1 VSQLSYS
8 VGVDVSKDWLDVAW
22 LAQGQKQASAERL
35 PNSGEGIRQLVAACE
50 QRAVTRIVLEA
61 TGGLEREAVRELAA
75 ARLPVV
81 VVNPRQVRDF
91 ARAIGRL
98 AKTDRLDAEV
108 LALFAHAVQPE
119 LRPLAPQTA
128 RELQEKLARRRQ
140 LVQLRT
146 AEGNRLTQARSPKV
160 RRSIESVL
168 QLLDRQLEQ
177 LDKDI
182 DQTIRQSPL
191 WRARQQL
198 LLSVPGVGRHTAH
211 TLVAELPELGH
222 CSRQQIAFLVGVA
235 PLNRDSGSLR
245 GRRHIWGGRARVRQA
260 LYMATLVA
268 ARHNPVISKHYQHL
282 LQQGKKKK
290 VALIACMRKLLTIL
304 NAILREQKPWQLE
317 TQTT

>member
-1 VSQLSYS
+1 MSQLSYD

-22 LAQGQKQASAERL
+22 LAQGQKQASVERL
-35 PNSGEGIRQLVAACE
+35 PNTSEGWNRLVAACRE
-50 QRAVTRIVLEA
+50 RTAVRIVLEA
-61 TGGLEREAVRELAA
+61 TGGLERGVVRELAA
-75 ARLPVV
+75 AGLPVV

-119 LRPLAPQTA
+119 LRPLAEQTA
-128 RELQEKLARRRQ
+128 QELQEKLARQRQ

-146 AEGNRLTQARSPKV
+146 AEANRLKQAHCAEV

-168 QLLDRQLEQ
+168 RLVDRELEQ
-177 LDKDI
+177 LNKDI
-182 DQTIRQSPL
+182 DQTIQQSPI
-191 WRARQQL
+191 WRAKEQL
-198 LLSVPGVGRHTAH
+198 LLSVPGVGSQTAH
-211 TLVAELPELGH
+211 TLVAELPELGN

-245 GRRHIWGGRARVRQA
+245 GRRTIWGGRAHVRHA

-268 ARHNPVISKHYQHL
+268 IRYNPVISRHYRHL

-304 NAILREQKPWQLE
+304 NAILREGKPWHPA

>member
-1 VSQLSYS
+1 MSQLSYD

-22 LAQGQKQASAERL
+22 LAQGQKQASVERL
-35 PNSGEGIRQLVAACE
+35 PNTSEGWNRLVAACRE
-50 QRAVTRIVLEA
+50 RPAVRIVLEA
-61 TGGLEREAVRELAA
+61 TGGLERGVVRELAA
-75 ARLPVV
+75 AGLPVV

-119 LRPLAPQTA
+119 LRPLAEQTA
-128 RELQEKLARRRQ
+128 QELQEKLTRRRQ

-146 AEGNRLTQARSPKV
+146 AEGNRLKQAHCAEV

-168 QLLDRQLEQ
+168 RLVDRELEQ

-182 DQTIRQSPL
+182 DQTIQQSPI
-191 WRARQQL
+191 WRAKEQL
-198 LLSVPGVGRHTAH
+198 LLSVPGVGSQTAH
-211 TLVAELPELGH
+211 TLVAELPELGN
-222 CSRQQIAFLVGVA
+222 CSRQQIASLVGVA

-245 GRRHIWGGRARVRQA
+245 GRRTIWGGRAHVRHA

-268 ARHNPVISKHYQHL
+268 IRYNPVISRHYRHL

-304 NAILREQKPWQLE
+304 NAILREGKPWHPA